1 MVEQAVQDQA
11 VLRLAG
17 FLRHVQMDLEPT
29 L

>member
-1 MVEQAVQDQA
+1 MVEQAGQDQA

-17 FLRHVQMDLEPT
+17 FLRHVQMDLELT